1 MVLRSEFLPRLKFR
15 EDEFGGFMPKQ
26 LKNDSLGVVNMF
38 SRETLHVSYDRW
50 KNLEVHCNNDQSI
63 HHSPLS
69 KSDSTKHKLLE
80 LSFNRLQPTEEHCGL
95 KKHSFGRFVA
105 REAMLAE
112 EYWAASWLRAE
123 AHCES
128 LSGMRHVDTYKRKYA
143 EQVKKEEK
151 NVRRTVLN
159 SVVGTLDLSIRL
171 FVQGETYP
179 GEVKRQSGVFA
190 PFDVHRY
197 AYIANVSVAKYAR
210 RQGIAS
216 NMLYLAAD
224 VAMSE
229 GMKKLFVHVN
239 EKNKIAL
246 DLYRKVGFESLEFT
260 VLAVQVVKAA
270 SSPVSSEQKLLM
282 SCEKLYIFN
291 CKQFQKIGV
300 RDGEEASSVVANV
313 FLSGGEAV

>member
-128 LSGMRHVDTYKRKYA
+128 LSGMRLVFCMQFVYMSLLFIDKLCCLFPLHDSFQHTFI
-143 EQVKKEEK
+143 
-151 NVRRTVLN
+151 RRNL
-159 SVVGTLDLSIRL
+159 
-171 FVQGETYP
+171 Q
-179 GEVKRQSGVFA
+179 
-190 PFDVHRY
+190 
-197 AYIANVSVAKYAR
+197 
-210 RQGIAS
+210 
-216 NMLYLAAD
+216 
-224 VAMSE
+224 
-229 GMKKLFVHVN
+229 
-239 EKNKIAL
+239 
-246 DLYRKVGFESLEFT
+246 
-260 VLAVQVVKAA
+260 VLA
-270 SSPVSSEQKLLM
+270 M
-282 SCEKLYIFN
+282 
-291 CKQFQKIGV
+291 
-300 RDGEEASSVVANV
+300 
-313 FLSGGEAV
+313 